1 MGDSMD
7 DDFVRRIERIR
18 RRLEED
24 IDRFIDE
31 IEREASEIESIVRP
45 GYDLRGRIV
54 PLYSIQDLGDAIK
67 ILVDMPDLDEGSL
80 NIDVERNILHIR
92 GRMRRGVR
100 ISSWTMGDNVEFSEY
115 EADIDLPIEVPS
127 KSKIRSRLIR
137 GFLEI
142 IIYKY

>member
-1 MGDSMD
+1 MGDSLD
-7 DDFVRRIERIR
+7 DDFVRRMERIR

-80 NIDVERNILHIR
+80 NIDVEGNILHIR
-92 GRMRRGVR
+92 GRMRRGVL
-100 ISSWTMGDNVEFSEY
+100 S
-115 EADIDLPIEVPS
+115 
-127 KSKIRSRLIR
+127 LIH
-137 GFLEI
+137 I
-142 IIYKY
+142 